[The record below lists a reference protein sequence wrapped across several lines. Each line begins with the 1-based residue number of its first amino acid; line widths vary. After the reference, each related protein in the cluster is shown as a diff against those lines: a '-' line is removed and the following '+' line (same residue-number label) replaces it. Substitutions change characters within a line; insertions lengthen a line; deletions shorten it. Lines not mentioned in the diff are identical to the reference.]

1 MAVNM
6 VIMFGR
12 IGVVFGNLIIPVLDR
27 ISCELPY
34 LILAMFNF
42 CKKTNNIFYFHYAQ
56 YYIIKLMKIIFI
68 QFFSVLVCHTIINED
83 KKRKIKNNYNLLIY
97 ISSSIFCNATI
108 SKTKI
113 SNINKL
119 LRNES
124 TLIF

>member
-34 LILAMFNF
+34 LTLAMFNF
-42 CKKTNNIFYFHYAQ
+42 CKKTNNIFYFNYAQ
-56 YYIIKLMKIIFI
+56 YYIKYMKIIFI
-68 QFFSVLVCHTIINED
+68 QFFSMLVCHTIINED

-97 ISSSIFCNATI
+97 IPSSMFCNATI
-108 SKTKI
+108 SKAKI
-113 SNINKL
+113 SNKNKL
-119 LRNES
+119 LRN
-124 TLIF
+124 